1 MANNE
6 QQSPLGPVHCIA
18 RRGQTKLSNL
28 MSPNF
33 DGNNRAGNDFLGG
46 RFQSALASSSSKTA
60 MQSSVVF
67 VNEDFELTDF
77 IACYL
82 RDSNDYTVVGGI
94 GLCSSGKSTLMSML
108 AGNSPRDKYRQYIF
122 RPSASRETIESG
134 FFQTNGLHV
143 YVSSET
149 RAIYIDSKPFNCGAV
164 FANEHVRKA
173 KSDANKSIYKEV
185 QTEDLILLSLLF
197 ELCDTVVFCI
207 DWFIDINA
215 IHEVLRASVF
225 SEFNFRKYT
234 TRPKETNLAF
244 VHQRASN
251 YDYEMREVKQRV
263 RMLRTMFSNSR
274 WNVTGG
280 LSMKNLGFTE
290 YEDCDPEV
298 NYVLMDELP
307 QWNKDG
313 LEISKPLAHFY
324 GYVLDRLRPAIL
336 SLPKQQFR
344 FALLTIISMIVSR
357 TLNKMRP
364 LRRDRKRDKTLSLPP
379 TLDPKTAAK
388 YRAEHLADKK
398 KAISKNENKD
408 EIETE
413 CSGFNPDFMPNI
425 TQLQET
431 TQNRETWNEQLAL
444 SSMTLPDNES
454 ALNSLNLLLTTHT
467 GDDDYIDSLLPVAES
482 PRHSERQFEYAQKVF
497 DITRK
502 AYTTK
507 YFVSN
512 NGRLTP
518 RLVRRLHSSTKLLY
532 NTTVK
537 SSKRKE
543 TRTRSSEMSTKMSGS
558 AEQLVAETNDLHVDD
573 ASHETSIRDG
583 EEGDRQARSETIVTD
598 EEEEEEEEAE
608 SEEPTSED
616 SDFVL
621 STSNESSD
629 DEGIKLRSNQSEVDS
644 SDSSDG
650 EKKHETK
657 KREPFQR
664 RRQIASDED

>member
-6 QQSPLGPVHCIA
+6 QPSPLGPVHCIA
-18 RRGQTKLSNL
+18 RRGQTKLSSL
-28 MSPNF
+28 ISPNF
-33 DGNNRAGNDFLGG
+33 DGNNRTGNDFLGN
-46 RFQSALASSSSKTA
+46 RFQPALGSSSSKAA

-67 VNEDFELTDF
+67 VNEDFELSDF
-77 IACYL
+77 IAGYL

-143 YVSSET
+143 YVSAET
-149 RAIYIDSKPFNCGAV
+149 RAIYIDSKPFNSGAV

-207 DWFIDINA
+207 DWFVDINA
-215 IHEVLRASVF
+215 IHEVHRASVF

-234 TRPKETNLAF
+234 TRPKETNLVF

-307 QWNKDG
+307 QWNKDSS

-336 SLPKQQFR
+336 SLPKRQFR
-344 FALLTIISMIVSR
+344 
-357 TLNKMRP
+357 TLSKMRP
-364 LRRDRKRDKTLSLPP
+364 LRRDRKRDKTLLLPP

-408 EIETE
+408 EIEQTE

-431 TQNRETWNEQLAL
+431 TQNRETWNEHLAL

-467 GDDDYIDSLLPVAES
+467 GDDDYIDSLLPVAET
-482 PRHSERQFEYAQKVF
+482 PRHNERQWFEYAQKVF

-558 AEQLVAETNDLHVDD
+558 AERLVAETNDLHVDD
-573 ASHETSIRDG
+573 GSRETSIRDS
-583 EEGDRQARSETIVTD
+583 EEGDRQTRSEINVTD
-598 EEEEEEEEAE
+598 EEEEEAE

-621 STSNESSD
+621 SSSNESSD
-629 DEGIKLRSNQSEVDS
+629 DEGIKLRSNQSDVDS

-650 EKKHETK
+650 GKKRETK

-664 RRQIASDED
+664 RRQIASDEDDD